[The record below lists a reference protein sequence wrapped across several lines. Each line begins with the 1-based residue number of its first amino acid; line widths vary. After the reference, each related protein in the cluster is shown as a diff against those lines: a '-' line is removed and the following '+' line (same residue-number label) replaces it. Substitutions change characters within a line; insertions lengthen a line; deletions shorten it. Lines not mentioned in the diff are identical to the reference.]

1 MEIGTIVGSSVAG
14 LIMFVVLVIYLKTKD
29 RKETLVI
36 KRENDTLY
44 FLLGEDEHYSCDV
57 SDLKDDKE
65 KITQTVKSIVRK
77 RAKKLVNF
85 VDNVRYFDGA
95 DKEFETE
102 LLNIIQEKID

>member
-1 MEIGTIVGSSVAG
+1 METGMLIGSAIAG
-14 LIMFVVLVIYLKTKD
+14 LIMLVVLVIYLKTKD

-36 KRENDTLY
+36 KRKNDVLY

-65 KITQTVKSIVRK
+65 KIAQTVKSIVRK
-77 RAKKLVNF
+77 RAKKLANF
-85 VDNVRYFDGA
+85 VDSVRYFDGA
-95 DKEFETE
+95 DEEFEKE